1 MSGTDGTPPG
11 DSGKGDP
18 GKTDP
23 GLAAPDQSAPVQGT
37 PVAGAPDQDRT
48 VITPAPV
55 DADKT
60 VMPTQ
65 TLRPTGE
72 LRSLQPGDVL
82 NHIFEV
88 KRLIGR
94 GGMGEVYE
102 GININSEERVAIKV
116 ILPHLAA
123 DPQIKAM
130 FFKEART
137 LTRLSHPALVQYRV
151 LAQEPELQSFYI
163 VTQFVDGRNLSDVL
177 GTIEATEADMRG
189 LLMRLAEGLAAAHS
203 LGAIHRDISPDNVM
217 LEDGRLDRAKIIDF
231 GIAKDLDASTGTII
245 GTGFAGKLN
254 YVAPEQLGDFNRNVG
269 PWSDVYSLGLVI
281 LAVARRRD
289 VEMGTNL
296 VEAVDKRRAG
306 PDLSPIPARL
316 RPIVEKMT
324 KANPTERVR
333 SMEDVIALVQGA
345 AGAAAGGA
353 RQAQAK
359 AQAAAGGSSRR
370 GTMIGGG
377 VAAAVLLAGGA
388 YFLTRPAGDAANV
401 AKSVLTAGL
410 GGARCSWLDVLDA
423 KSVGGSVNVFLRGVA
438 GAPEEIKASISRLL
452 DNQGLKAGA
461 LDFNDV
467 FAIGPNYCTAIDAFR
482 QIRDPKQHRI
492 DVSQRE
498 YVMGV
503 IGQGADKEAGKR
515 GSPVVITAN
524 LNDIDG
530 EIALAGIEQDGK
542 MTLIAR
548 SKADITSAGEQ
559 TSPGV
564 YQFTLNTTEAGW
576 KGIVMLWGKGPFD
589 EAALD
594 GGNEV
599 HNDAWSGRFLGA
611 ARNGNWKSDMIWY
624 RVVDN
629 K

>member
-1 MSGTDGTPPG
+1 MSGTDDTPPG
-11 DSGKGDP
+11 GSGPKDSGQKD
-18 GKTDP
+18 
-23 GLAAPDQSAPVQGT
+23 ANAPDP
-37 PVAGAPDQDRT
+37 DRT
-48 VITPAPV
+48 VITPAPM
-55 DADKT
+55 DAEKT
-60 VMPTQ
+60 AMPTQ
-65 TLRPTGE
+65 TARPTGE

-102 GININSEERVAIKV
+102 GVNVNSEERVAIKV

-123 DPQIKAM
+123 DPQIQAM
-130 FFKEART
+130 FRKEART

-151 LAQEPELQSFYI
+151 LAQEPELHSFYI
-163 VTQFVDGRNLSDVL
+163 VTQYVDGRNLSDVL
-177 GTIEATEADMRG
+177 GTIEASEADMRG
-189 LLMRLAEGLAAAHS
+189 LLVRLAEGLAAAHS

-231 GIAKDLDASTGTII
+231 GIAKDLDATTGTII

-316 RPIVEKMT
+316 RPIIEKMT

-370 GTMIGGG
+370 STMIGGG

-388 YFLTRPAGDAANV
+388 WFFTRPSGESANV
-401 AKSVLTAGL
+401 AKQVLTAGL
-410 GGARCSWLDVLDA
+410 SGARCSWLDVLDA
-423 KSVGGSVNVFLRGVA
+423 KADGDKVNVFLRGVA
-438 GAPEEIKASISRLL
+438 GAPDEVKASIGRLL
-452 DNQGLKAGA
+452 ENQGLKPGT

-467 FAIGPNYCTAIDAFR
+467 FAIGPSYCTAIDAVR

-492 DVSQRE
+492 EMSQRE
-498 YVMGV
+498 YVIGV
-503 IGQGADKEAGKR
+503 LGQGADKEAGKR
-515 GSPVVITAN
+515 GASPVITVN

-530 EIALAGIEQDGK
+530 EIVMAGIEENGK
-542 MTLIAR
+542 MEVFAR
-548 SKADITSAGEQ
+548 SKQDVIGVGEM
-559 TSPGV
+559 TAPGV
-564 YQFTLNTTEAGW
+564 YQFTLNTTEPGW
-576 KGIVMLWGKGPFD
+576 KGVVMLWGKGPFD
-589 EAALD
+589 DARLD
-594 GGNEV
+594 GNNDN
-599 HNDAWSGRFLGA
+599 HNDAWSNNFLTA

-624 RVVDN
+624 HMVDN
-629 K
+629 R

>member
-1 MSGTDGTPPG
+1 MSGTDGTPPSG
-11 DSGKGDP
+11 SGAEEPGKGDP
-18 GKTDP
+18 
-23 GLAAPDQSAPVQGT
+23 APKDS
-37 PVAGAPDQDRT
+37 GAPDPDRT
-48 VITPAPV
+48 VITPATP

-60 VMPTQ
+60 VMRASQPT
-65 TLRPTGE
+65 RE

-102 GININSEERVAIKV
+102 GVNVNSEERVAIKV

-123 DPQIKAM
+123 DPQIQAM
-130 FFKEART
+130 FRKEART

-163 VTQFVDGRNLSDVL
+163 VTQYVDGRNLSDVL
-177 GTIEATEADMRG
+177 GTIEASEADMRG
-189 LLMRLAEGLAAAHS
+189 LLIRLAEGLAAAHS

-231 GIAKDLDASTGTII
+231 GIAKDLDASSGTII

-269 PWSDVYSLGLVI
+269 PWTDVYSLGLVI

-324 KANPTERVR
+324 KANPAERVR

-370 GTMIGGG
+370 NTMIGGG
-377 VAAAVLLAGGA
+377 VAAALVLAGGA
-388 YFLTRPAGDAANV
+388 YFLTRPSGDSANV

-423 KSVGGSVNVFLRGVA
+423 KSDGGSVNVFLRGVA
-438 GAPEEIKASISRLL
+438 GAPDEVKASIGRLL
-452 DNQGLKAGA
+452 DNQGLKAGT

-503 IGQGADKEAGKR
+503 LGQGADKEAGKR
-515 GSPVVITAN
+515 GSPVVITVN
-524 LNDIDG
+524 TNDIDG

-548 SKADITSAGEQ
+548 SKSDITSAGEM

-564 YQFTLNTTEAGW
+564 YQFTLNTTDAGW
-576 KGIVMLWGKGPFD
+576 KGVVMLWGKAPFD
-589 EAALD
+589 EAQLD
-594 GGNEV
+594 GGNDI

-624 RVVDN
+624 RVIDN

>member
-1 MSGTDGTPPG
+1 MSDTDETP
-11 DSGKGDP
+11 KGAP
-18 GKTDP
+18 TP
-23 GLAAPDQSAPVQGT
+23 AESAAAPEAP
-37 PVAGAPDQDRT
+37 AA
-48 VITPAPV
+48 V
-55 DADKT
+55 DADPDRTIITPGPAGDPEKT
-60 VMPTQ
+60 VMASEGM
-65 TLRPTGE
+65 RPAE
-72 LRSLQPGDVL
+72 LRSLKPGDVL

-102 GININSEERVAIKV
+102 GVNVNSEERVAIKV

-123 DPQIKAM
+123 DPQIQAM
-130 FFKEART
+130 FRKEART

-163 VTQFVDGRNLSDVL
+163 VTQFVDGKNLSDVL
-177 GTIEATEADMRG
+177 GTIEASEADMRM
-189 LLMRLAEGLAAAHS
+189 LLTRLAEGLAAAHS

-231 GIAKDLDASTGTII
+231 GIAKDLDATTGTII
-245 GTGFAGKLN
+245 GSGFAGKLN
-254 YVAPEQLGDFNRNVG
+254 YVAPEQLGDYNRNVG
-269 PWSDVYSLGLVI
+269 PWTDVYSLGLVM

-289 VEMGTNL
+289 VEMGSTL

-316 RPIVEKMT
+316 RPVIEKMT
-324 KANPTERVR
+324 KANPSERVR
-333 SMEDVIALVQGA
+333 SMEDVIALVQGV
-345 AGAAAGGA
+345 AGAAASGA
-353 RQAQAK
+353 RKAQAQ
-359 AQAAAGGSSRR
+359 AQAAAASGSRR
-370 GTMIGGG
+370 NMMIGGG
-377 VAAAVLLAGGA
+377 AAAALVLAGGA
-388 YFLTRPAGDAANV
+388 YFLTRPSGDAANI

-410 GGARCSWLDVLDA
+410 GGARCSWLDVVDA
-423 KSVGGSVNVFLRGVA
+423 KNDDGKVNVFLRGVA
-438 GAPEEIKASISRLL
+438 GAPDEVKASIGRLL
-452 DNQGLKAGA
+452 DNQGLKAGT

-482 QIRDPKQHRI
+482 AIRDPKQHRI

-503 IGQGADKEAGKR
+503 LGQGADKEAGKR
-515 GSPVVITAN
+515 GAAPVITLN
-524 LNDIDG
+524 LNDIPG

-548 SKADITSAGEQ
+548 DKAEVISAAEQ

-589 EAALD
+589 DAQLEGVNAD
-594 GGNEV
+594 
-599 HNDAWSGRFLGA
+599 HNDAWQSRFLAA

-629 K
+629 Q

>member
-11 DSGKGDP
+11 VSTPGEAVKGESGVPDP
-18 GKTDP
+18 
-23 GLAAPDQSAPVQGT
+23 
-37 PVAGAPDQDRT
+37 DRT
-48 VITPAPV
+48 VITPAPM
-55 DADKT
+55 DAEKT
-60 VMPTQ
+60 VMPNQ
-65 TLRPTGE
+65 TMRPTGE

-102 GININSEERVAIKV
+102 GINVNSEERVAIKV

-177 GTIEATEADMRG
+177 GTIEASEGDMRG
-189 LLMRLAEGLAAAHS
+189 LLVRLAEGLATAHS

-254 YVAPEQLGDFNRNVG
+254 YVAPEQLGDYNRNIG
-269 PWSDVYSLGLVI
+269 PWTDIYSLGLVI

-289 VEMGTNL
+289 VEMGTSL

-316 RPIVEKMT
+316 RPIIEKMT
-324 KANPTERVR
+324 KANPAERVR

-353 RQAQAK
+353 RQAQAQ
-359 AQAAAGGSSRR
+359 AQAAAGGSNRR
-370 GTMIGGG
+370 TMMIGGG
-377 VAAAVLLAGGA
+377 VVAALALAGGA
-388 YFLTRPAGDAANV
+388 WLFTRPGPESANL
-401 AKSVLTAGL
+401 AKQVLTAGL
-410 GGARCSWLDVLDA
+410 SGARCSWLDVLDA
-423 KSVGGSVNVFLRGVA
+423 KTESGKVNVFLRGVA
-438 GAPEEIKASISRLL
+438 GAPDEVKASIGRLL
-452 DNQGLKAGA
+452 ENQGLNPGT

-467 FAIGPNYCTAIDAFR
+467 FAIGPSYCTAIDAVR

-492 DVSQRE
+492 EMSQRE
-498 YVMGV
+498 YVIGV
-503 IGQGADKEAGKR
+503 LGQGADKEAGKR
-515 GSPVVITAN
+515 GASPVITVN

-530 EIALAGIEQDGK
+530 DIVMAGIEENGK
-542 MTLIAR
+542 MEVFAR
-548 SKADITSAGEQ
+548 NKQDVIGAGEM
-559 TSPGV
+559 TAPGV
-564 YQFTLNTTEAGW
+564 YQFTLNSTESGW
-576 KGIVMLWGKGPFD
+576 KGVVMLWGKGPFD
-589 EAALD
+589 DARLD
-594 GGNEV
+594 GNNDN
-599 HNDAWSGRFLGA
+599 HNDAWSNAFLSA

-624 RVVDN
+624 HMVDN
-629 K
+629 R